1 MDPMSETPAIV
12 EFGRFR
18 ILPHRRAFLVDGRPI
33 RIGGRAFDV
42 LMALIEARGALLSK
56 DVLMSRV
63 WPNRNVEENA
73 LQAQISALRDIFGAD
88 RDLIRTVR
96 GRGYLFTG
104 DVRDPLAGP
113 REQPIADS
121 ISADPAL
128 ARPKTTLAEP
138 ASKLVGRDVDLRE
151 VARLSTAHRLL
162 TLTGAGGIGKTRLA
176 RAGARHLLPQFAD
189 GVWIAELAPLSDP
202 GLVPATV
209 AKAVGLELPGGEISR
224 ERVANALA
232 RNQILLVLD
241 NCEHVIDAAAGMVEE
256 LLRASLGAR
265 VIATSR
271 EPLRAEGEWLY
282 VVPPLS
288 VPPADEID
296 VMRYGAVQLFAARMG
311 ATDSD
316 FSPDGPLAATVA
328 AICRRLDGIPLAI
341 ELAASR
347 AALLGIEELA
357 ARLDDRFRL
366 LTGGRRT
373 ALPRHQTLLAT
384 LDWSYDLLPESERI
398 VLRRLAIF
406 AGAFPLE
413 AAIAIAASTEL
424 PASDVIDCVT
434 NLVAKSLVTANFTG
448 AASQYL
454 LLETTRAYALERLT
468 GSGEL
473 EETAGRH
480 VEYHRDLF
488 ERAEAELETRSA
500 KEWLAAYG
508 GRIDDVRVA
517 LDWAFAPS
525 RDASVG
531 VALTAASAPLWMHL
545 SLLDECRE
553 RVERA
558 ISVSG
563 PDLDPRLEMQ
573 LYEALGRSLAQTRSP
588 LAETI
593 AAWQNV
599 LELAE
604 KFDDTE
610 YRLRALWGLYNYHL
624 TVGNDRACVAF
635 AERFRDLAA
644 QQSDPTDLL
653 VGHRMIGTA
662 LHFLGN
668 QSEARR
674 HIEHMLDRYVAPVR
688 PSQIVRFEFDQRVL
702 AQVFLSRI
710 LWFQG
715 FPEQAFRMAQRSVEA
730 ARTVGHPLSLCI
742 ALADAACLVGLG
754 IGDLTSV
761 EANAAILLELSA
773 KHGLPIW
780 NAWARGINGA
790 VLIRRGDV
798 VTGLGLLRSA
808 LNEVRGTGFVQ
819 RNRVFSAVMARGLL
833 RAGQAAEGLSII
845 DEAFA
850 QPGDSE
856 EHWYVGELL
865 RVKGELL
872 LLEDAPGA
880 TVSAELHFRRTL
892 DCARRQGA
900 LSWELRAA
908 TSLARLWQSHSRS
921 EEAREL
927 LAPIYDRFTE
937 GFDTSDLKA
946 AKSLI
951 DDLSQTDR
959 VIRAH

>member
-1 MDPMSETPAIV
+1 MDPMPETPAIV

-18 ILPHRRAFLVDGRPI
+18 ILPHRRELLVDGQPI

-42 LMALIEARGALLSK
+42 LMAMIEARGAVLSK
-56 DVLMSRV
+56 DALMSRV
-63 WPNRNVEENA
+63 WPDRSVEQNA

-104 DVRDPLAGP
+104 DVRALLAGP

-128 ARPKTTLAEP
+128 TRAKTNLAEP
-138 ASKLVGRDVDLRE
+138 VSKLVGRDVDLRE
-151 VARLSTAHRLL
+151 ITSLSTAHRLL

-176 RAGARHLLPQFAD
+176 QAGARHLLPQFAD

-202 GLVPATV
+202 RLVPCTV

-224 ERVANALA
+224 ESVANALA
-232 RNQILLVLD
+232 RSQILLVLD
-241 NCEHVIDAAAGMVEE
+241 NCEQVIDAAASMVEE
-256 LLRASLGAR
+256 LLRASPGAR

-282 VVPPLS
+282 AVPPLS
-288 VPPADEID
+288 VPPVAGND
-296 VMRYGAVQLFAARMG
+296 VMRYGAVQLFASRMG
-311 ATDSD
+311 ATDAD
-316 FSPDGPLAATVA
+316 FSLDGPVAAAVA

-347 AALLGIEELA
+347 AAVLGIEEVA

-373 ALPRHQTLLAT
+373 ALPRHQTLRAT
-384 LDWSYDLLPESERI
+384 LDWSYDLLPESERL
-398 VLRRLAIF
+398 VLRRVAIF

-413 AAIAIAASTEL
+413 TAIAIAAGTALHS
-424 PASDVIDCVT
+424 SDVIDCVA
-434 NLVAKSLVTANFTG
+434 NLVAKSLVSVDFTG

-473 EETAGRH
+473 DETSRRH

-508 GRIDDVRVA
+508 GRIDDVRAA

-525 RDASVG
+525 GDASVG

-553 RVERA
+553 RVGHA

-563 PDLDPRLEMQ
+563 PDLDPRREMQ
-573 LYEALGRSLAQTRSP
+573 LYEALGQSLAQTRSP
-588 LAETI
+588 LAETS

-604 KFDDTE
+604 MFDDTE

-644 QQSDPTDLL
+644 QQSDLTDLL

-662 LHFLGN
+662 LHLLGN
-668 QSEARR
+668 QREARG
-674 HIEHMLDRYVAPVR
+674 HIEHMLDRYVASVQ
-688 PSQIVRFEFDQRVL
+688 PSQILRFQFDQRVL

-710 LWFQG
+710 LWLQG
-715 FPEQAFRMAQRSVEA
+715 FPEQAFRMAQMSVEF
-730 ARTVGHPLSLCI
+730 ARAIGHPLSLCI
-742 ALADAACLVGLG
+742 ALADAACPVGLD
-754 IGDLTSV
+754 IGDLASV

-773 KHGLPIW
+773 KHGLHIW
-780 NAWARGINGA
+780 NVWARGVNGA

-798 VTGLGLLRSA
+798 VTGLGLLSSA
-808 LNEVRGTGFVQ
+808 INEARGTGFVQ
-819 RNRVFSAVMARGLL
+819 RNRVFFGLMAQGLL

-850 QPGDSE
+850 QSGDNE
-856 EHWYVGELL
+856 EHWYVAELF
-865 RVKGELL
+865 RIKGELL
-872 LLEDAPGA
+872 LLEDTPGA
-880 TVSAELHFRRTL
+880 TVSAELHVRQAL

-908 TSLARLWQSHSRS
+908 MSLARLWQSHTRS

-927 LAPIYDRFTE
+927 LVPIYGRFTE
-937 GFDTSDLKA
+937 GFDSRDLRA

-951 DDLSQTDR
+951 DDLS
-959 VIRAH
+959 

>member
-1 MDPMSETPAIV
+1 MDPMSETSAIV

-18 ILPHRRAFLVDGRPI
+18 ILPHRREFLVDGQPI
-33 RIGGRAFDV
+33 RMGGRAFDV
-42 LMALIEARGALLSK
+42 LMALIEARGAVVSK
-56 DVLMSRV
+56 DALMSRV
-63 WPNRNVEENA
+63 WPNRNVEDNA
-73 LQAQISALRDIFGAD
+73 LQAQISALRDLFGAD

-104 DVRDPLAGP
+104 DVRAPLAGP

-121 ISADPAL
+121 ILADAAF
-128 ARPKTTLAEP
+128 ARPKTNLAEL
-138 ASKLVGRDVDLRE
+138 ASKLVGRDFELRE
-151 VARLSTAHRLL
+151 IASLSTAHRLL
-162 TLTGAGGIGKTRLA
+162 TLTGAGGIGKTRLGLA
-176 RAGARHLLPQFAD
+176 TARHLLPQFAD

-202 GLVPATV
+202 RLVPCTV

-232 RNQILLVLD
+232 RSQILLVMD
-241 NCEHVIDAAAGMVEE
+241 NCEHVIDAAASMVEE
-256 LLRASLGAR
+256 LLRASPSAR
-265 VIATSR
+265 AIATSR

-288 VPPADEID
+288 VPPVDEID
-296 VMRYGAVQLFAARMG
+296 VMGYVAVQLFAARMG
-311 ATDSD
+311 ATDSH
-316 FSPDGPLAATVA
+316 FSLNGPVAAAIA

-347 AALLGIEELA
+347 AAVLGIEELA

-373 ALPRHQTLLAT
+373 ALPRHQTLRAT
-384 LDWSYDLLPESERI
+384 LDWSYDLLPESERL
-398 VLRRLAIF
+398 VLRRVAIF

-413 AAIAIAASTEL
+413 AAIPIAAGTEL
-424 PASDVIDCVT
+424 RASDVIDCVA
-434 NLVAKSLVTANFTG
+434 NLVAKSLVTADFTG

-473 EETAGRH
+473 DETARRH

-488 ERAEAELETRSA
+488 ERAEAELETQSA

-508 GRIDDVRVA
+508 GRLDEVRAA
-517 LDWAFAPS
+517 LNWAFAPS
-525 RDASVG
+525 GDASVG
-531 VALTAASAPLWMHL
+531 VALTVASAPLWMHL

-563 PDLDPRLEMQ
+563 PDLDPRREMR
-573 LYEALGRSLAQTRSP
+573 LHEALGRSLAQTRSP
-588 LAETI
+588 LAETS

-644 QQSDPTDLL
+644 QQSDLTDLL

-674 HIEHMLDRYVAPVR
+674 HIEHMLDRYVAPVQ

-730 ARTVGHPLSLCI
+730 ARAIGHPLSLCI
-742 ALADAACLVGLG
+742 ALADAACPVGFR
-754 IGDLTSV
+754 IGDLASV

-790 VLIRRGDV
+790 ALIRRGDV
-798 VTGLGLLRSA
+798 VAGLGLLRSA
-808 LNEVRGTGFVQ
+808 VNEIRGTGFVQ
-819 RNRVFSAVMARGLL
+819 RKRVFFGVMAQGLL
-833 RAGQAAEGLSII
+833 RIGQADEGLSII

-850 QPGDSE
+850 QSGDNE
-856 EHWYVGELL
+856 EHWYVAELL
-865 RVKGELL
+865 RIKGELL
-872 LLEDAPGA
+872 LLENALGT
-880 TVSAELHFRRTL
+880 TVSAELHFRQAL

-900 LSWELRAA
+900 LSLELRAA
-908 TSLARLWQSHSRS
+908 TSLARLWQSHTRS
-921 EEAREL
+921 EKAREL
-927 LAPIYDRFTE
+927 LTPIYERFTE
-937 GFDTSDLKA
+937 GFDTNDLKA

-951 DDLSQTDR
+951 DDLF
-959 VIRAH
+959 

>member
-1 MDPMSETPAIV
+1 MDPVSETPAII

-18 ILPHRRAFLVDGRPI
+18 ILPHRRELLVDGQPI

-42 LMALIEARGALLSK
+42 LLALIAARGVVIRKDALI
-56 DVLMSRV
+56 SRV

-88 RDLIRTVR
+88 RDLIRTIR
-96 GRGYLFTG
+96 GRGYLFAG
-104 DVRDPLAGP
+104 NVRDPLAGP
-113 REQPIADS
+113 REQPIDDS

-128 ARPKTTLAEP
+128 ARPKTNLAEP
-138 ASKLVGRDVDLRE
+138 ASKLVGREVDIRE
-151 VARLSTAHRLL
+151 IASLSMAHRLL
-162 TLTGAGGIGKTRLA
+162 TLSGAGGIGKTRLA

-202 GLVPATV
+202 GLVPVTV
-209 AKAVGLELPGGEISR
+209 AKAVGLEFAGGEISR
-224 ERVANALA
+224 ESVANALA
-232 RNQILLVLD
+232 QSQILLVLD
-241 NCEHVIDAAAGMVEE
+241 NCEHVIDAAASMVED
-256 LLRASLGAR
+256 LLRASTGAR

-288 VPPADEID
+288 VPPVAEID
-296 VMRYGAVQLFAARMG
+296 VLKYGAVQLFAARMG
-311 ATDSD
+311 AADAHLSL
-316 FSPDGPLAATVA
+316 DGTAAAAVA

-347 AALLGIEELA
+347 AAVLGIEELA
-357 ARLDDRFRL
+357 AGLDDRFRL

-373 ALPRHQTLLAT
+373 ALPRHQTLRAT
-384 LDWSYDLLPESERI
+384 LDWSYELLPESERL
-398 VLRRLAIF
+398 VLRRVAIF

-413 AAIAIAASTEL
+413 AAIAIAAGSEL
-424 PASDVIDCVT
+424 PAPDVIDGVA
-434 NLVAKSLVTANFTG
+434 NLVAKSLVSADFTE

-454 LLETTRAYALERLT
+454 LLETTRAYARERLT
-468 GSGEL
+468 ESGEL
-473 EETAGRH
+473 DETARRH

-500 KEWLAAYG
+500 KEWLAAYR
-508 GRIDDVRVA
+508 GRIDDVRTA

-525 RDASVG
+525 GDASVG
-531 VALTAASAPLWMHL
+531 VALTAISAPLWMHL

-563 PDLDPRLEMQ
+563 PDLDPRREMQ
-573 LYEALGRSLAQTRSP
+573 LHEALGRSLAQTRSP
-588 LAETI
+588 RAETF

-604 KFDDTE
+604 KFGDTE

-644 QQSDPTDLL
+644 QRSDLTDLL

-674 HIEHMLDRYVAPVR
+674 HIEHMLDRYVAPVQA
-688 PSQIVRFEFDQRVL
+688 SQIVRFEFDQRVL

-715 FPEQAFRMAQRSVEA
+715 FPERAFRMAQHVVEA
-730 ARTVGHPLSLCI
+730 ARATGHPLSLCI
-742 ALADAACLVGLG
+742 ALADAACPVGLD
-754 IGDLTSV
+754 IGDLASV
-761 EANAAILLELSA
+761 EGNAAILLELSA

-808 LNEVRGTGFVQ
+808 MNEIRGTGFVQ
-819 RNRVFSAVMARGLL
+819 RNRVFFAIMARGLL
-833 RAGQAAEGLSII
+833 RAGQAAEGLSIT
-845 DEAFA
+845 DEEFA
-850 QPGDSE
+850 QPADN
-856 EHWYVGELL
+856 EHWYVAELL
-865 RVKGELL
+865 RMKGELL

-880 TVSAELHFRRTL
+880 TVSAELRFRQAL

-908 TSLARLWQSHSRS
+908 TSLARLWQAHARS

-927 LAPIYDRFTE
+927 LVPIYERFME

-951 DDLSQTDR
+951 DDLS
-959 VIRAH
+959 

>member
-18 ILPHRRAFLVDGRPI
+18 ILPHRREFLVDGRPI
-33 RIGGRAFDV
+33 RMGGRAFDV
-42 LMALIEARGALLSK
+42 LMALIEARGAVLSK
-56 DVLMSRV
+56 DTLMSRV

-73 LQAQISALRDIFGAD
+73 LQAQISTLRDIFGAD

-96 GRGYLFTG
+96 GRGYLFAG
-104 DVRDPLAGP
+104 DVRDPLARP
-113 REQPIADS
+113 REQPIAGS
-121 ISADPAL
+121 ISADAAL
-128 ARPKTTLAEP
+128 ARPKTNLAEP
-138 ASKLVGRDVDLRE
+138 ISKLVGRDVDLRE
-151 VARLSTAHRLL
+151 IASLSTIHRLL

-176 RAGARHLLPQFAD
+176 RAAARYLLPQFAD

-224 ERVANALA
+224 ECVANALA
-232 RNQILLVLD
+232 RSQILLVLD
-241 NCEHVIDAAAGMVEE
+241 NCEHVIDAAASMVEE
-256 LLRASLGAR
+256 LLRVSPGAR

-288 VPPADEID
+288 VPPMDEID
-296 VMRYGAVQLFAARMG
+296 VMRYGAVQLFVARMG
-311 ATDSD
+311 TTDSHV
-316 FSPDGPLAATVA
+316 PLDGSVAATVA

-347 AALLGIEELA
+347 AAVLGIEELA
-357 ARLDDRFRL
+357 AHLDDRFRL

-384 LDWSYDLLPESERI
+384 LDWSYDLLPESERL

-413 AAIAIAASTEL
+413 AAIAIAAGTEL
-424 PASDVIDCVT
+424 RASDVIDCVA
-434 NLVAKSLVTANFTG
+434 NLVAKSLVAADFTG

-454 LLETTRAYALERLT
+454 LLETTRAYALEQLT

-473 EETAGRH
+473 DETARRH

-488 ERAEAELETRSA
+488 EQAEAELETRSA

-508 GRIDDVRVA
+508 GRIDDVRAA
-517 LDWAFAPS
+517 LDWAFAS
-525 RDASVG
+525 SGDASIG
-531 VALTAASAPLWMHL
+531 IALTAASAPLWMHL

-558 ISVSG
+558 ISVAG
-563 PDLDPRLEMQ
+563 PDLDPHREIQ

-604 KFDDTE
+604 KFGDTE

-644 QQSDPTDLL
+644 QQSDLTDLL

-674 HIEHMLDRYVAPVR
+674 HIEHMLDRYVAPVQ

-715 FPEQAFRMAQRSVEA
+715 FPEQAFRMAQRSIEA
-730 ARTVGHPLSLCI
+730 ARAIGHPLSLCI
-742 ALADAACLVGLG
+742 ALGDAACPVGFG
-754 IGDLTSV
+754 IGDLASV

-780 NAWARGINGA
+780 NAWARGINSA

-808 LNEVRGTGFVQ
+808 MNEIRGTGFVQ
-819 RNRVFSAVMARGLL
+819 RNRVFSAVMAQGLL
-833 RAGQAAEGLSII
+833 GAGQAAEGLSII
-845 DEAFA
+845 DEAFT
-850 QPGDSE
+850 QPGDNE
-856 EHWYVGELL
+856 EHWYAAELL

-880 TVSAELHFRRTL
+880 TVSAELHFRQAL
-892 DCARRQGA
+892 DCAHRQRS
-900 LSWELRAA
+900 LSLELRAA
-908 TSLARLWQSHSRS
+908 TSLARLWQSHTRS

-927 LAPIYDRFTE
+927 LVPIYDRFTE
-937 GFDTSDLKA
+937 GFDTRDLKA

-951 DDLSQTDR
+951 DDLS
-959 VIRAH
+959 